1 MTLFVVDSEKCKRDA
16 ICVSE
21 CPMRIIEMK
30 DKDAPPT
37 PVDQAEELCV
47 RCGHCVAV
55 CPHGALSLSFMA
67 PDQCRPVQRD
77 LMPSFDQTAQ
87 LIRSRRATRVYKEK
101 QVDREK
107 LENILDVVHYAPTAK
122 NTQLVG
128 WLIINNREEVKRLA
142 GLVIDWM
149 RSLVAANNPLARALR
164 MDRILGAWKN
174 GADMVLRA
182 APALVIAHAPKDYP
196 FGLTDC
202 VIALTTFEL
211 AASAA
216 GLGTCWAGF
225 FSMAANNWPPLPAG
239 LDLPA
244 GRIHFSALM
253 LGYPKHGYARQPL
266 RNEAQVIWR

>member
-37 PVDQAEELCV
+37 PVNQAEELCV
-47 RCGHCVAV
+47 RCGHCVAI

-67 PDQCRPVQRD
+67 PDQCRLVRKD
-77 LMPSFDQTAQ
+77 LMPSFDQTVQ

-107 LENILDVVHYAPTAK
+107 LENILDAVRYAPTAK

-128 WLIINNREEVKRLA
+128 WLIINNRKEVKRLA
-142 GLVIDWM
+142 SLVIDWM
-149 RSLVAANNPLARALR
+149 QGLVAANNSLVQALGI
-164 MDRILGAWKN
+164 DRILGDWKN
-174 GADMVLRA
+174 GVDMVLRS

-225 FSMAANNWPPLPAG
+225 FSMAANYWPSLQTA
-239 LDLPA
+239 LDLPP
-244 GRIHFSALM
+244 GRVQQSALM
-253 LGYPKHGYARQPL
+253 LGHPKHNYARQPL
-266 RNEAQVIWR
+266 RNRAQVIWR